1 MDYVNKSRISIKQRL
16 GGKWLAS
23 WTSWFL
29 FIPISFITTL
39 NYDGSRDFANSNEL
53 YSLAVIVHLCTGLSF
68 YLAHKT
74 LIRKRKIETQ
84 SLWKV
89 LLVLTFAGFIRIFSA
104 DFFSDYFVG
113 QNEPLY
119 LRWVSIPA
127 FIITFATITTILDFM
142 DREFED
148 LKKLNTEL
156 RMMSHVRTES
166 LKNLS
171 NYQNEL
177 LKCVASQIVPAIN
190 QLEKMYLNLTKSNNL
205 TPKELLIFTETVK
218 EWNQIVI
225 RAVSHL
231 KYDEGNTL
239 LKSNIEKED
248 FSISLTSSIKIINL
262 TNTWNFFP
270 SVVWLPYF
278 VISFI
283 LSYIYEGLVSSL
295 EVTAIV
301 ALANLIFIFSQRWL
315 RPKLSKY
322 TFRKR
327 LIYITW
333 PYTLYGLLLEISF
346 LFLLPVSSY
355 TAISI
360 WVYFLPLWALLG
372 MFVSGVIYGVTGE
385 GGRIQALTISEI
397 IECRNAAGTALESIR
412 RIQKIFT
419 DTVHGRI
426 QSKFTAAALL
436 LENTSQQTQ
445 SQFISKESLAKV
457 TDQLEQMVDEARED
471 LNKLTQWTETKP
483 KTVDKIYSEI
493 RNNWLDIV
501 KIEVNTDPSAED
513 ILNSNDWLRSAFED
527 VLNESI
533 SNAVRHGNADKIS
546 ITVQL
551 DQSLAEL
558 KLLISNNGKPVIENS
573 DKSGIG
579 FSTLKSLGVKLE
591 FSSKN
596 DQTLLSV
603 IVPLV
608 FGEEKEKSLV

>member
-29 FIPISFITTL
+29 FIPFAFITSL
-39 NYDGSRDFANSNEL
+39 NYDGSRDFTNSNEL
-53 YSLAVIVHLCTGLSF
+53 YSLTVIVHLCTGLSF

-74 LIRKRKIETQ
+74 LIRKRKKETQ

-127 FIITFATITTILDFM
+127 FIITFATITIILDFM

-156 RMMSHVRTES
+156 RMMSHVRTQS

-190 QLEKMYLNLTKSNNL
+190 QLEKMYLNLTKSNNVM
-205 TPKELLIFTETVK
+205 PKELLTFTETIK

-231 KYDEGNTL
+231 KYNEGNTL
-239 LKSNIEKED
+239 LESNIEKED
-248 FSISLTSSIKIINL
+248 FSISLTSSIKIVNL
-262 TNTWNFFP
+262 TKTWNFFP

-278 VISFI
+278 AISFI
-283 LSYIYEGLVSSL
+283 LSYIYVGLVSSL

-322 TFRKR
+322 SSRKR
-327 LIYITW
+327 LIFITW
-333 PYTLYGLLLEISF
+333 PYTLYGLFLEISF
-346 LFLLPVSSY
+346 LFLLPVSSS

-397 IECRNAAGTALESIR
+397 VECRNAAGTALESIR

-483 KTVDKIYSEI
+483 KTVDNVYSEI
-493 RNNWLDIV
+493 RNNWMDIV
-501 KIEVNTDPSAED
+501 KIEVSTDPSAEH

-546 ITVQL
+546 ITAQL

-558 KLLISNNGKPVIENS
+558 KLLISNNGKPVIGNS
-573 DKSGIG
+573 DNSGIG
-579 FSTLKSLGVKLE
+579 FSTLRSLGVKLE

-603 IVPLV
+603 TVPLV
-608 FGEEKEKSLV
+608 FGEEKERSLV

>member
-29 FIPISFITTL
+29 FIPFSFITTL

-53 YSLAVIVHLCTGLSF
+53 YSLAVIVQLCTGLSF

-84 SLWKV
+84 CLWRV

-127 FIITFATITTILDFM
+127 FIITFATITIILDFM

-148 LKKLNTEL
+148 LKRLNTEL
-156 RMMSHVRTES
+156 RIMNHVRTES

-190 QLEKMYLNLTKSNNL
+190 QLEKMYLNLTKNNNL

-231 KYDEGNTL
+231 KYDEGNAL
-239 LKSNIEKED
+239 LKSKIEED

-262 TNTWNFFP
+262 TKTWNFFP

-278 VISFI
+278 AISFI
-283 LSYIYEGLVSSL
+283 LSYIYVGLVSSL

-322 TFRKR
+322 SSRKR
-327 LIYITW
+327 LIFITW
-333 PYTLYGLLLEISF
+333 PYTLYGLFLEISF
-346 LFLLPVSSY
+346 LFLLPVNSY

-397 IECRNAAGTALESIR
+397 VECRNAAGTALESIR

-483 KTVDKIYSEI
+483 KTVDNVYSEI
-493 RNNWLDIV
+493 RNNWMDIV
-501 KIEVNTDPSAED
+501 KIEVSTDPSAEH

-546 ITVQL
+546 ITAQL

-558 KLLISNNGKPVIENS
+558 KLLISNNGKPVIDNS

-603 IVPLV
+603 TVPLV
-608 FGEEKEKSLV
+608 FGEEKERSLV

>member
-29 FIPISFITTL
+29 FIPFAFITTL
-39 NYDGSRDFANSNEL
+39 NYDGSRDFTNSNEL

-127 FIITFATITTILDFM
+127 FIITFATITIILDFM

-148 LKKLNTEL
+148 LKRLNTEL
-156 RMMSHVRTES
+156 RMMSHVRTQS

-231 KYDEGNTL
+231 KYDEGNAL
-239 LKSNIEKED
+239 LKSKIEED

-262 TNTWNFFP
+262 TKTWNFFP

-278 VISFI
+278 AISFI
-283 LSYIYEGLVSSL
+283 LSYIYVGLVSSL

-322 TFRKR
+322 SSRKR
-327 LIYITW
+327 LIFITW
-333 PYTLYGLLLEISF
+333 PYTLYGLFLEISF
-346 LFLLPVSSY
+346 LFLLPVSSS

-397 IECRNAAGTALESIR
+397 VECRNAAGTALESIR

-483 KTVDKIYSEI
+483 KTVDNVYSEI
-493 RNNWLDIV
+493 RNNWMDIV
-501 KIEVNTDPSAED
+501 KIEVSTDPSAEH

-546 ITVQL
+546 ITAQL
-551 DQSLAEL
+551 DQTLAEL
-558 KLLISNNGKPVIENS
+558 KLLISNNGKPVIDNS

-603 IVPLV
+603 TVPLV
-608 FGEEKEKSLV
+608 FGEEKERSLV

>member
-29 FIPISFITTL
+29 FIPFAFITSL
-39 NYDGSRDFANSNEL
+39 NYDGSRDFTNSNEL
-53 YSLAVIVHLCTGLSF
+53 YSLTVIVHLCTGISF

-74 LIRKRKIETQ
+74 LIRKRKMETQ

-127 FIITFATITTILDFM
+127 FIITFATITIILDFM

-156 RMMSHVRTES
+156 RMMSHVRTQS

-190 QLEKMYLNLTKSNNL
+190 QLEKMYLNLTKSNNVM
-205 TPKELLIFTETVK
+205 PKELLTFTETIK

-231 KYDEGNTL
+231 KYNEGNTL
-239 LKSNIEKED
+239 LESNIEKED
-248 FSISLTSSIKIINL
+248 FSISLTSSIKIVNL
-262 TNTWNFFP
+262 TKTWNFFP

-278 VISFI
+278 AISFI
-283 LSYIYEGLVSSL
+283 LSYIYVGLVSSL

-322 TFRKR
+322 SSRKR
-327 LIYITW
+327 LIFITW
-333 PYTLYGLLLEISF
+333 PYTLYGLFLEISF
-346 LFLLPVSSY
+346 LFLLPVSSS

-397 IECRNAAGTALESIR
+397 VECRNAAGTALESIR

-483 KTVDKIYSEI
+483 KTVDNVYSEI
-493 RNNWLDIV
+493 RNNWMDIV
-501 KIEVNTDPSAED
+501 KIEVSTDPSAEH

-546 ITVQL
+546 ITAQL

-558 KLLISNNGKPVIENS
+558 KLLISNNGKPVIGNS
-573 DKSGIG
+573 DNSGIG
-579 FSTLKSLGVKLE
+579 FSTLRSLGVKLE

-603 IVPLV
+603 TVPLV
-608 FGEEKEKSLV
+608 FGEEKERSLV